1 MPEDIVRLNKVN
13 NTQLSEKGQI
23 NPGTIPRGLLKPYFK
38 YINQTLNTGEFCNM
52 NLQQHLSTSD
62 SNGRRCVKYLFVEES
77 TLSAR
82 LRAAQTG

>member
-1 MPEDIVRLNKVN
+1 MPEDIVRRDKVN

-23 NPGTIPRGLLKPYFK
+23 NAGTVPRGLLKPYFK
-38 YINQTLNTGEFCNM
+38 YINQTLNKDEFCYM
-52 NLQQHLSTSD
+52 NLLQHLSTSD
-62 SNGRRCVKYLFVEES
+62 SKGWRCAKYLSAQEC